1 MSDKTS
7 DKRLLSCPFCGGEAT
22 IFKMKL
28 GPHEYGYGGM
38 CKNTPF
44 CCSLVAIHKTKE
56 EAIAAWNTRKPME
69 RIVERLEEESRL
81 AEEEKER
88 LLKQNPIHFD
98 IARGYA
104 NSLAV
109 AIEIVKE
116 EMFPT

>member
-56 EAIAAWNTRKPME
+56 EAIAAWNTRKPVK
-69 RIVERLEEESRL
+69 RVIGRLIDEGVPFPSEDY
-81 AEEEKER
+81 
-88 LLKQNPIHFD
+88 D
-98 IARGYA
+98 IGY
-104 NSLAV
+104 SDGLSC

-116 EMFPT
+116 EM

>member
-1 MSDKTS
+1 M
-7 DKRLLSCPFCGGEAT
+7 CGNCEAESGW
-22 IFKMKL
+22 F
-28 GPHEYGYGGM
+28 
-38 CKNTPF
+38 
-44 CCSLVAIHKTKE
+44 KTKD
-56 EAIAAWNTRKPME
+56 EAIATWNTRKPME

-109 AIEIVKE
+109 AVEIVKE
-116 EMFPT
+116 EM